1 MHDTLNQKPE
11 EKCPSPA
18 KQQGWRVLREAV
30 NQKRVLSWLLAL
42 GILYTLYLAKDL
54 LYPVFIALY
63 LTTLFQPLVYGLRR
77 IRIPPL
83 IGAVVI
89 VASMLSVLFFAFMWL
104 SIPAGD
110 WLDRAPGLIREAEYK
125 LYRFKKNIEE
135 ARKTTEQLQEMTD
148 VDAGKREK
156 VVIEGPSLAQQAI
169 GHTKNF
175 SVTALIVIVLLYL
188 FLSQGEAFLN
198 QLADALGDRKTHMQL
213 LHDIR
218 HEITRYLLTISVINF
233 TLGVVTAAMT
243 TLFGMP
249 NPLLWGAVAG
259 TFNFIP
265 YLGGAVT
272 TVILAIVSF
281 VTYDRWFD
289 ILLPPLVFVLIN
301 GLEGYIITPV
311 IVGKRLSLNPIVIF
325 LSLLFWGWIWG
336 VVGLFLATPILVT
349 VLISANKLNLLE
361 FQHVATDEPKI
372 RGAGNK

>member
-83 IGAVVI
+83 IGAVVM
-89 VASMLSVLFFAFMWL
+89 VASMLYVLFFAFMWL
-104 SIPAGD
+104 SVPASD
-110 WLDRAPGLIREAEYK
+110 WLDRAPGLIREAGYK
-125 LYRFKKNIEE
+125 LYSFKKNIEE

-156 VVIEGPSLAQQAI
+156 VVIEGPSLTQQAV

-188 FLSQGEAFLN
+188 FLSQGQAFLN
-198 QLADALGDRKTHMQL
+198 QLAGALGDRKAHMQL

-233 TLGVVTAAMT
+233 TLGVVTAAMIA
-243 TLFGMP
+243 LFGMP

-259 TFNFIP
+259 VFNFIP

-281 VTYDRWFD
+281 ITYDRWLD
-289 ILLPPLVFVLIN
+289 ILLPPLLFILIN

-361 FQHVATDEPKI
+361 LQHVATDEPKI
-372 RGAGNK
+372 RGAGQ